1 MQFTFRCKCGVLVI
15 TTDGNRFKC
24 RSCEPRDITSPQE
37 VYRQTR
43 MLRPPRRVTKE
54 KDDED
59 GKT

>member
-24 RSCEPRDITSPQE
+24 RSCEPRDIIPKEE

-43 MLRPPRRVTKE
+43 MLKPPPKKE
-54 KDDED
+54 KDDD
-59 GKT
+59 PKT